1 MILVLPTALFVS
13 MEIDKLCVLIKQSL
27 SGLLPNSSVH
37 NVSLLFNTIL
47 SVRT

>member
-27 SGLLPNSSVH
+27 SLLPNSSVH
-37 NVSLLFNTIL
+37 NVMLLFNTIL